1 MDGGLKYLSFHIK
14 PNGYR
19 SLRLVLVVTKKWK
32 EGKSLVLSLVISR
45 RQASSCSICASIYAC
60 LLAHLSQLPV
70 GIMTRIQSIFTSFFW
85 KRAQKPSGFHLASWD
100 LIAKPKALGG
110 WGIRNLTWFGQALAI
125 KSLWRALFGKGLW
138 SKSFK
143 CKYLRGVEAI
153 CWLHSGISKFPIA
166 SIFCKHLFSSLPLL
180 KNRVA

>member
-138 SKSFK
+138 TNPLNASTSEVLKQSAGFI
-143 CKYLRGVEAI
+143 RVFQN
-153 CWLHSGISKFPIA
+153 FP
-166 SIFCKHLFSSLPLL
+166 SLLFSANIYLAPCLC
-180 KNRVA
+180 